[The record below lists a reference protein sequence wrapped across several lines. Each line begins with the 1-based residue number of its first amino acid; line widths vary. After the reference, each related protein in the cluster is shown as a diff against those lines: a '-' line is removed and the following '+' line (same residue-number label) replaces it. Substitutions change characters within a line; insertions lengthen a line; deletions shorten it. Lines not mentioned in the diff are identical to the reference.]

1 MVTKYDFSGWAT
13 RNDIKCSDGRVI
25 RKDAFKEQDGITV
38 PLVWNHNHTD
48 ADNVLG
54 HALLENRDQGVY
66 AFCTFNDTEQG
77 KNARTL
83 VEHKD
88 VCSLSI
94 FANKLKQN
102 GSDVVHGYI
111 REVSLVLAGANPGAY
126 IDNIISHNDEEDSQA
141 TIYNDSE
148 ILELNHSEELEE
160 PTIVEETSNEETSP
174 NEGETPTEENTSED
188 KQEVAHSD
196 ETSETKDE
204 TEGNEI
210 NHAEESLD
218 DETIGD
224 VFNTLTDKQKT
235 VVYAL
240 IGQAIA
246 DTSEKENANTEDE
259 KAMKHNAFENQENVS
274 VEETKTLSHSDFE
287 EIMKDARN
295 HGSVKESFLAHG
307 ITNVEA
313 LFPEVQLVTKTPKVV
328 DVENDWVSVVMNG
341 VHHTPFSRIKST
353 YATLTADEARAKGYI
368 KGKQKVEEVIAAAK
382 RTTTPTTVYKLQKMD
397 RDDVL
402 DITDFDVIAFLK
414 TEMRGKLE
422 QELARAF
429 LFGDGRSSS
438 SDDKIN
444 EQNIRPIVSDN
455 AVYTL
460 SHGVAGSDAASIA
473 AAMIDEVVVGM
484 EDYQGAGNP
493 TLFVRKDIFTRMLLL
508 KDTNQHRLY
517 NGAKDLANAMMVN
530 RVVAVPASVMGN
542 TYGLAVDL
550 SDYNVGADKGGAVTM
565 FDDFDINYNKQ
576 EYLIETRCS
585 GALVTPYSAV
595 VFKAA
600 E

>member
-1 MVTKYDFSGWAT
+1 MAKRNYDFSGWAT
-13 RNDIKCSDGRVI
+13 RNNILCSDGRTI
-25 RKDAFKEQDGITV
+25 RKDAFKEQDGNTV
-38 PLVWNHNHTD
+38 PLVWNHNHAD

-54 HALLENRDQGVY
+54 HALLENRDEGVY
-66 AFCTFNDTEQG
+66 AYCSFNSTEQG
-77 KNARTL
+77 KNAKAL
-83 VEHKD
+83 VEHGD
-88 VCSLSI
+88 IMSLSI
-94 FANKLKQN
+94 YANKLKQK
-102 GSDVVHGYI
+102 GGDVIHGAI
-111 REVSLVLAGANPGAY
+111 REVSLVLAGANPGAF
-126 IDNIISHNDEEDSQA
+126 IDHIMKHSDSDEIEAVITPGAQSLEIVHHEIDDEETKEDANMA
-141 TIYNDSE
+141 T
-148 ILELNHSEELEE
+148 
-160 PTIVEETSNEETSP
+160 EETASIEEVTKNEEIS
-174 NEGETPTEENTSED
+174 
-188 KQEVAHSD
+188 
-196 ETSETKDE
+196 
-204 TEGNEI
+204 
-210 NHAEESLD
+210 HAEEK
-218 DETIGD
+218 TVRD
-224 VFNTLTDKQKT
+224 VFESLTEEQKT

-240 IGQAIA
+240 IGQAVEQA
-246 DTSEKENANTEDE
+246 KGEQSDVNSEEGK
-259 KAMKHNAFENQENVS
+259 MKHNAFENQENGS
-274 VEETKTLSHSDFE
+274 VETNTLSHSEFE
-287 EIMKDARN
+287 AIMKDARN
-295 HGSVKESFLAHG
+295 HGSVKDAFLAHG

-328 DVENDWVSVVMNG
+328 DIESDWVSVVMNG

-353 YATLTADEARAKGYI
+353 YATLTADEARAKGYV
-368 KGKQKVEEVIAAAK
+368 KGEQKVEEVIAAAK

-414 TEMRGKLE
+414 AEMRAKLE
-422 QELARAF
+422 QEIARAI
-429 LFGDGRSSS
+429 LFGDGRSTS

-460 SHGVAGSDAASIA
+460 THGVAGTDAASIA

-484 EDYQGAGNP
+484 ENYQGAGNP
-493 TLFVRKDIFTRMLLL
+493 VLFVRKDIFTRMLLL

-530 RVVAVPASVMGN
+530 RVVPVPASVMGS

-595 VFKAA
+595 VFNAA
-600 E
+600 ASE